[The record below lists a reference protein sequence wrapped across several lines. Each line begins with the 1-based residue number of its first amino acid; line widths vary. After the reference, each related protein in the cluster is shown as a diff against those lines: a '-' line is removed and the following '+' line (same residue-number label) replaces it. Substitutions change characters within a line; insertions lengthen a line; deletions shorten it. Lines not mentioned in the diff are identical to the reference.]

1 MDCRSDCGYRRN
13 DPRSAAESRAFMQ
26 DTRAAGDEPAQV
38 EQLLD
43 TPDLAH
49 ALESERFK
57 QFLDH
62 MPVAIAVS
70 ELRAPERVVYAN
82 LEFERLSGMASAD
95 IVGRGWDGLPGRGQ
109 AEGDTRS
116 LGAAV
121 AAEQEY
127 IGLFHIDCP
136 GGARTVDA
144 WSNLIEDDDGSPQ
157 FRLVALAEAGQ
168 RSEAHREELER
179 LIEEKDVLLREL
191 QHRVKNNLQMITAL
205 IRLEARNLPD
215 DATGSRFDRL
225 AGRIEALALL
235 YRSLSDDTNAETIDL
250 GVYLSE
256 IASAVMR
263 AHAPEG
269 IRLDLKV
276 DTWPVSVNVAM
287 PTGLVVNELLTNAL
301 KHAFT
306 GRDGGTITLHS
317 LVEAG
322 GCRLV
327 VADDG
332 VGLAAGDSWPRP
344 GKLGTMIVQS
354 LRQNA
359 RASLDVHSAPGE
371 GVRVTIFFAR
381 SDAAPPTRT

>member
-1 MDCRSDCGYRRN
+1 MRSD
-13 DPRSAAESRAFMQ
+13 PLPAAESRAFMEE
-26 DTRAAGDEPAQV
+26 TRAVVDEPRQV
-38 EQLLD
+38 EDLLD
-43 TPDLAH
+43 TPDLAN
-49 ALESERFK
+49 ALENDRFK

-62 MPVAIAVS
+62 VPVAIAVS
-70 ELRAPERVVYAN
+70 ELRVPECVIYAN
-82 LEFERLSGMASAD
+82 IEFERLSGMGSAE
-95 IVGRGWDGLPGRGQ
+95 IVGQDWDSLPGRGQ
-109 AEGDTRS
+109 AEGDPRS
-116 LGAAV
+116 LGEAV
-121 AAEQEY
+121 AGEQEY
-127 IGLFHIDCP
+127 VGVFLIECA

-144 WSNLIEDDDGSPQ
+144 WSNLIEDEDGTPR

-215 DATGSRFDRL
+215 DASGSRFDRL
-225 AGRIEALALL
+225 AGRVEALALL
-235 YRSLSDDTNAETIDL
+235 YRSLSDDIDAETIDL

-287 PTGLVVNELLTNAL
+287 PAGLVVNELLTNAL
-301 KHAFT
+301 KHAFV

-317 LVEAG
+317 LVDAQ
-322 GCRLV
+322 GCRVV

-332 VGLAAGDSWPRP
+332 IGLAGDETWPKP
-344 GKLGTMIVQS
+344 GKLGAMIVQS

-359 RASLDVHSAPGE
+359 KARLDVRSIPGE
-371 GVRVTIFFAR
+371 GVRVTIFFDRA
-381 SDAAPPTRT
+381 DAGPTDKD